1 MQQLLSSLEDERQRQ
16 FRRFVAISAAVHVAL
31 GLLFWVGP
39 IRPTGKALPV
49 VERVELVEALTA
61 APTARPAPAPAR
73 PAPPKPKPPPPP
85 MPKVLPKEPAP
96 LPKPK
101 PLEAKPTPKPAEAKP
116 KPEPKPKE
124 PEPAPEQDYEDVLAQ
139 LRDEVGQT
147 APPPAP
153 APADAAPAATG
164 RPGGPGVVVDPE
176 TARWIREVK
185 IHVTRAW
192 ILPAGFRTEA
202 FITVVEVD
210 LSPTG
215 DVLGTRTVQSSGN
228 PWYDESV
235 ERAIEKASPVPAPPE
250 AGEWQFTF
258 DSREML

>member
-1 MQQLLSSLEDERQRQ
+1 MQQLLSTLEDERQRQ
-16 FRRFVAISAAVHVAL
+16 FRRFVGISAAVHVVLAV
-31 GLLFWVGP
+31 LFWIGP
-39 IRPTGKALPV
+39 VRHTGKALPA
-49 VERVELVEALTA
+49 VERVELVEALA
-61 APTARPAPAPAR
+61 SAPAARPKPAR
-73 PAPPKPKPPPPP
+73 PVPAKPKPPPPP
-85 MPKVLPKEPAP
+85 PPAAKKVLPKEPAP

-101 PLEAKPTPKPAEAKP
+101 PAEAKPQAKPEP
-116 KPEPKPKE
+116 KPEPKAKE
-124 PEPAPEQDYEDVLAQ
+124 PEPAPEQDYEDVLEQ
-139 LRDEVGQT
+139 LRSEAGE
-147 APPPAP
+147 PAP
-153 APADAAPAATG
+153 APVEQAAGPTG
-164 RPGGPGVVVDPE
+164 RVGGPGILVDPA
-176 TARWIREVK
+176 TARWMREVK

-202 FITVVEVD
+202 LVTIVEVD

-215 DVLGTRTVQSSGN
+215 LVLGTRTVQSSGN